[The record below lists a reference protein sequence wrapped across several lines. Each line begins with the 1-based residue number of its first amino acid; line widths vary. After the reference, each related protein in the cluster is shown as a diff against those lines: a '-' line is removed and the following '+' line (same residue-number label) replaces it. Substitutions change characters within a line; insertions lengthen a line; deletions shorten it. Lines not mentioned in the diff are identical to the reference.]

1 MADLYLEFDPPSVAD
16 AMGVEEDEAIR
27 LMNDGRYASPWIET
41 RVRKEFALRDP
52 EGHEDAMSDAGPVEV
67 KGITKYGVKLV
78 PNWMV
83 GSGREMDWDRLEEWF
98 DYMTGGFIVHDNTQ
112 FPSVPCWRIDTE
124 TVRSWV
130 EDGLFNNDGGMA
142 YNKIMSLL

>member
-1 MADLYLEFDPPSVAD
+1 MNLMADLYLEFDPALVAD

-27 LMNDGRYASPWIET
+27 MMKNGKNASPWMET
-41 RVRKEFALRDP
+41 RIRKEYRLQNP
-52 EGHEDAMSDAGPVEV
+52 EGHEDAMSEEGPVEV

-112 FPSVPCWRIDTE
+112 FPFRTLL
-124 TVRSWV
+124 
-130 EDGLFNNDGGMA
+130 ED
-142 YNKIMSLL
+142 